1 MRPAFVV
8 FVRNK
13 ASYVAECVRTVLA
26 QDYSPMTLVFSDQM
40 SEDGTFDIIKAETAK
55 YNGPNEILLLQCPKT
70 EHRGMPG
77 LLDHINWL
85 HSRLDFDYWIT
96 MAGDDLAYP
105 MRARRVMDVVEEHKP
120 LYVATCQNFANHNE
134 LIRDGVADSVT
145 AYPNESRFV
154 NPVEC
159 ISEMVGGSTSNAWN
173 PELLEEFGPLP
184 YHALVDVY
192 VPFCA
197 AMKQSMYYIHE
208 PLHIYVRRPDD
219 NNTGLE
225 GRIRQASGDAEVVRV
240 QELMM
245 YQLCANHILMM
256 KTAEG
261 FYDRNQDRDDINND
275 LLPFLYTKIMAQA
288 AGWATKRLTLSM
300 NNIPPMGLPI

>member
-1 MRPAFVV
+1 MRVAFVV

-13 ASYVAECVRTVLA
+13 APYVAECVRTVLA

-40 SEDGTFDIIKAETAK
+40 SEDDTFDIIKAETAK
-55 YNGPNEILLLQCPKT
+55 YNGPNKILLLQCPKT

-85 HSRLDFDYWIT
+85 HDRLDFDYWIT

-105 MRARRVMDVVEEHKP
+105 MRARRVMDIVREHNP
-120 LYVATCQNFANHNE
+120 LYVATCQNFANHDE
-134 LIRDGVADSVT
+134 LVENGMADSVT
-145 AYPNESRFV
+145 GYPHESRFV
-154 NPVEC
+154 GTVEC
-159 ISEMVGGSTSNAWN
+159 INEMVGGSTSNAWN
-173 PELLEEFGPLP
+173 PALMEEFGPLP

-197 AMKQSMYYIHE
+197 TLKRSMYYIHE
-208 PLHIYVRRPDD
+208 PLHIYVRRPDE

-225 GRIRQASGDAEVVRV
+225 GRIRTAREDSEVARL
-240 QELMM
+240 QELTM

-256 KTAEG
+256 KTAER
-261 FYDRNQDRDDINND
+261 FAENNPDRADMND
-275 LLPFLYTKIMAQA
+275 EILPYLYTKILAQTT
-288 AGWATKRLTLSM
+288 GWATKRLTLSM
-300 NNIPPMGLPI
+300 NKISPMGLPV